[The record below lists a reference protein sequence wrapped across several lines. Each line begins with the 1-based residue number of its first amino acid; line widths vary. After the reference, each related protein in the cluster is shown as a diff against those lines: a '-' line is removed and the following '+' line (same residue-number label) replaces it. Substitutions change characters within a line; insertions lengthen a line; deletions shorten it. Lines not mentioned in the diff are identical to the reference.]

1 MMGILALC
9 ACALLCV
16 CALLYAHALPGAHG
30 LLLCA
35 AGDGARG
42 ADDADM
48 KIAGREKG
56 EPKGGEE
63 ALRAARELEEQRRSG
78 NVEKARALGEKLAES
93 LLDGEPR
100 FGLDQAED
108 DATRTQ
114 RRLLLAY
121 AIHGT
126 LVREI
131 QNDVLQGVALG
142 AFHDALGRKMPDYY
156 KDADESGSFSF
167 YTLCG
172 RRGGDVGRAIGETFA
187 KLAGHEGDEV
197 LQNLGES
204 LYLRFEDVTKEEIR
218 LCRFQ

>member
-1 MMGILALC
+1 MLALL
-9 ACALLCV
+9 ACALLWV
-16 CALLYAHALPGAHG
+16 CALPALAAAPARRG

-35 AGDGARG
+35 AGDDARG

-48 KIAGREKG
+48 KIAGREKSA
-56 EPKGGEE
+56 PRGGEE
-63 ALRAARELEEQRRSG
+63 ALRAAQELEEQRRSG
-78 NVEKARALGEKLAES
+78 NLEKARLLGEKLAET
-93 LLDGEPR
+93 LLDGESR

-126 LVREI
+126 IVREI
-131 QNDVLQGVALG
+131 PNDVLQGVALG

-156 KDADESGSFSF
+156 RGADESGSFSF

-187 KLAGHEGDEV
+187 KLAGHEGDGV
-197 LQNLGES
+197 LQSLGES
-204 LYLRFEDVTKEEIR
+204 LYLRFVDVTKEEIR
-218 LCRFQ
+218 ACRFQ